1 MMDLD
6 NELLMKEVAP
16 WTAIRVLSGRCM
28 GDGCKSLGRASS
40 SC

>member
-6 NELLMKEVAP
+6 SEPRMKEVAP
-16 WTAIRVLSGRCM
+16 WTIRVLSGRRM

-40 SC
+40 SCW